1 MAAPEEL
8 RFKAPKVLLS
18 HIELNAYKPANE
30 NNCIFW
36 GGGVNPTC
44 NVAWCDTINLGFINF
59 QKLLAGWLPLA
70 FPLKKQPKY
79 PIKNVQMGQ

>member
-1 MAAPEEL
+1 MKIIAFL
-8 RFKAPKVLLS
+8 G
-18 HIELNAYKPANE
+18 
-30 NNCIFW
+30 

-44 NVAWCDTINLGFINF
+44 NVAWGDTINLGFINF
-59 QKLLAGWLPLA
+59 QKLLAGWVPLA